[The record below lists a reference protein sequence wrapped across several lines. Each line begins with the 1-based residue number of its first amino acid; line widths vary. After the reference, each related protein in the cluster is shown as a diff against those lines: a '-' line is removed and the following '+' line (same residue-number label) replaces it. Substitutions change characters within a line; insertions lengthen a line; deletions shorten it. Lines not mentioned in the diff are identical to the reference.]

1 MAMPFLSAGTR
12 IALAVILLFAA
23 GWVIHK
29 RITVPKQAI
38 KIGILHSLS
47 GTMEISE
54 RPLVQAVQHA
64 VAEINA
70 AGGIN
75 GKMVETVVRDCR
87 SDERICAK
95 LAEQLVVEDQVSALF
110 GCWASSCRKALKPV
124 VEQHRHLLF
133 YPVQYEGMEQSPN
146 IIYTG
151 AAPNQQIIPGTR
163 WALDNL
169 GKRVYLVGSD
179 YVFPRMANVIIKDML
194 KVEGATLLGEQYFPL
209 GSRMLDAVVA
219 DIARLKPEVVLN
231 TLNGDSNIAFF
242 AALDKAGIRAEK
254 IPVLSFSIAEVELAA
269 MPAGQLEGH
278 YAAWNYFRNL
288 PHAQNQ
294 VFIANFKA
302 RYGAAAILDDPM
314 EASYAA
320 VHLWAQAA
328 REAGFAGP
336 ERVQQTILRQ
346 HFHAPQGMIAIDPYT
361 RHVWKTPRVGRIR
374 HDGQFDIVWEA
385 DRPVKPA
392 PFPEY
397 RTRED
402 WLRLLHALEKEKS

>member
-1 MAMPFLSAGTR
+1 MALPFQSAGTR

-23 GWVIHK
+23 GRVIYLQA
-29 RITVPKQAI
+29 TAPKPAI

-70 AGGIN
+70 AGGVN
-75 GKMVETVVRDCR
+75 GQMVETEVRDCR
-87 SDERICAK
+87 SDERLCAK
-95 LAEQLVVEDQVSALF
+95 LAEQLVVEDRVSALF

-124 VEQHRHLLF
+124 VEQHHHLLF

-146 IIYTG
+146 IVYTG

-179 YVFPRMANVIIKDML
+179 YVFPRMANIIIKDML
-194 KVEGATLLGEQYFPL
+194 RVEGAVLLGERYFTL
-209 GSRMLDAVVA
+209 GSRMLDEVVA
-219 DIARLKPEVVLN
+219 DIARQKPDVVLN

-242 AALDKAGIRAEK
+242 AALGKAGIRAEK

-269 MPAGQLEGH
+269 MPIGQLEGH
-278 YAAWNYFRNL
+278 YAAWNYFQNL
-288 PHAQNQ
+288 PHAQNRS
-294 VFIANFKA
+294 FITGFKA

-314 EASYAA
+314 EASYVA

-328 REAGFAGP
+328 REAGFADP

-346 HFHAPQGMIAIDPYT
+346 HFHAPQGMIAMDPHT
-361 RHVWKTPRVGRIR
+361 RHVWKTPRVGKIR

-402 WLRLLHALEKEKS
+402 WLRLLHALEQEKS